1 MIKFDEFKKVEMKV
15 GKVLSAERVEKSDKL
30 LKISVDFGMKILD
43 NTQQVISNNGDK
55 GTLVSDF
62 VLPDADSEQL
72 RDQRDIRQVVS
83 GIGKYFE
90 NLEGLIGNQYI
101 FVTNLEPRLIMGL
114 VSEAMIVAVST
125 DDAIAFFDAPEA
137 IPPGTLAK

>member
-1 MIKFDEFKKVEMKV
+1 MITFDEFKKVEMRV

-30 LKISVDFGMKILD
+30 LKLSVDFGPKEIAPTAEREEGE
-43 NTQQVISNNGDK
+43 TQE
-55 GTLVSDF
+55 TAA
-62 VLPDADSEQL
+62 PE
-72 RDQRDIRQVVS
+72 RDIRQVVS

-90 NLEGLIGNQYI
+90 NLESLVGNQYT
-101 FVTNLEPRLIMGL
+101 FVTNLEPRPIMGL

-125 DDAIAFFDAPEA
+125 DTDIAFFDAPEV

>member
-1 MIKFDEFKKVEMKV
+1 MITFDEFKKVEMKV

-30 LKISVDFGMKILD
+30 LKLSVDFGPKVTTPSPEMTPAEVEVEI
-43 NTQQVISNNGDK
+43 I
-55 GTLVSDF
+55 
-62 VLPDADSEQL
+62 PE
-72 RDQRDIRQVVS
+72 RDIRQVIS

-90 NLEGLIGNQYI
+90 GLESLVGNQYT
-101 FVTNLEPRLIMGL
+101 FVTNLEPRPIMGL

-125 DDAIAFFDAPEA
+125 DSDIAFFDAPEV

>member
-1 MIKFDEFKKVEMKV
+1 MITFDEFKKVEMKV

-30 LKISVDFGMKILD
+30 LKLSVDFGPKPATEVIQ
-43 NTQQVISNNGDK
+43 NEQEEGVEVQVIPG
-55 GTLVSDF
+55 
-62 VLPDADSEQL
+62 
-72 RDQRDIRQVVS
+72 RDIRQVVS

-90 NLEGLIGNQYI
+90 NLDSLIGNQYT
-101 FVTNLEPRLIMGL
+101 FVTNLEPRPIMGL

-125 DDAIAFFDAPEA
+125 DCDIAFFDAPEV